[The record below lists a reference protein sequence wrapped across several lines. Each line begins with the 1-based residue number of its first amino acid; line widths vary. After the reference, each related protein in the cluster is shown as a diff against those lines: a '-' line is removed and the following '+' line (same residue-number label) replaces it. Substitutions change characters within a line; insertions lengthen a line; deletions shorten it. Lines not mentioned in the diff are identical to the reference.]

1 MMVQFIFMTIAFV
14 IMLIVAL
21 IQQRTNKRL
30 SKQLKEIEVKG
41 WREVHGFGK
50 VYNTF
55 RRFIVIENAGDNA
68 TLNRTVEKYKEDG
81 YEYDSQNSTDRLLV
95 FAKHEEIK
103 EVDPTAAAAASGEE
117 DITEGGAGQGG
128 NQGGGTTGGELEG

>member
-30 SKQLKEIEVKG
+30 TNRLEELETEG
-41 WREVHGFGK
+41 WRKVHGFGK
-50 VYNTF
+50 VFSTR

-81 YEYDSQNSTDRLLV
+81 YEYDSQKSTDRLLV

-103 EVDPTAAAAASGEE
+103 EGEK
-117 DITEGGAGQGG
+117 
-128 NQGGGTTGGELEG
+128 

>member
-1 MMVQFIFMTIAFV
+1 MTVQFILMTIAFV

-30 SKQLKEIEVKG
+30 SKQLHEINEKG
-41 WREVHGFGK
+41 WRECMGYGK
-50 VYNTF
+50 VYRTL
-55 RRFIVIENAGDNA
+55 RRFIVIDNAGDNN
-68 TLNRTVEKYKEDG
+68 TLNRTVETYREEG

-103 EVDPTAAAAASGEE
+103 E
-117 DITEGGAGQGG
+117 
-128 NQGGGTTGGELEG
+128 L

>member
-1 MMVQFIFMTIAFV
+1 MTIAFV

-30 SKQLKEIEVKG
+30 SKQLEEIEVKG
-41 WREVHGFGK
+41 WREAHGFGK
-50 VYNTF
+50 VFSTR

-68 TLNRTVEKYKEDG
+68 TLNRTVEKYKEEG
-81 YEYDSQNSTDRLLV
+81 YEYDGQNSTDRLLV

-103 EVDPTAAAAASGEE
+103 ED
-117 DITEGGAGQGG
+117 
-128 NQGGGTTGGELEG
+128 

>member
-1 MMVQFIFMTIAFV
+1 MVQFIFMTIAFV

-30 SKQLKEIEVKG
+30 TKRLEELETEG
-41 WREVHGFGK
+41 WRKVHGFGK
-50 VYNTF
+50 IFSTR

-68 TLNRTVEKYKEDG
+68 TLNRTVEQYKEDG

-103 EVDPTAAAAASGEE
+103 EDEK
-117 DITEGGAGQGG
+117 
-128 NQGGGTTGGELEG
+128 

>member
-1 MMVQFIFMTIAFV
+1 MMVQFILMTIAFI

-30 SKQLKEIEVKG
+30 SKQLEEIEVKG
-41 WREVHGFGK
+41 WREAHGFG
-50 VYNTF
+50 TLISTR

-95 FAKHEEIK
+95 FVKREEVK
-103 EVDPTAAAAASGEE
+103 ED
-117 DITEGGAGQGG
+117 
-128 NQGGGTTGGELEG
+128 

>member
-30 SKQLKEIEVKG
+30 MNRLEEVETKG
-41 WREVHGFGK
+41 WREVYGFGK
-50 VYNTF
+50 VISTR

-68 TLNRTVEKYKEDG
+68 TLNRTVEKYKEEG
-81 YEYDSQNSTDRLLV
+81 YEYDRQNSTDRLLV

-103 EVDPTAAAAASGEE
+103 EGEK
-117 DITEGGAGQGG
+117 
-128 NQGGGTTGGELEG
+128 

>member
-30 SKQLKEIEVKG
+30 MNRLEEVETKG
-41 WREVHGFGK
+41 WRKVYGFGK
-50 VYNTF
+50 VISTH

-68 TLNRTVEKYKEDG
+68 TLNRTVEKYKEEG
-81 YEYDSQNSTDRLLV
+81 YEYDSQKSTDRLLV

-103 EVDPTAAAAASGEE
+103 EDDE
-117 DITEGGAGQGG
+117 
-128 NQGGGTTGGELEG
+128 

>member
-1 MMVQFIFMTIAFV
+1 MTVQFILMTIAFV

-30 SKQLKEIEVKG
+30 TKRLEELETEG
-41 WREVHGFGK
+41 WRKVHGFGK
-50 VYNTF
+50 IFSTR

-68 TLNRTVEKYKEDG
+68 TLNRTVEKYKEEG

-103 EVDPTAAAAASGEE
+103 EDEK
-117 DITEGGAGQGG
+117 
-128 NQGGGTTGGELEG
+128 

>member
-1 MMVQFIFMTIAFV
+1 MMVQFILMTIAFV
-14 IMLIVAL
+14 IMIIVAL

-30 SKQLKEIEVKG
+30 SKQLEEIEVKG
-41 WREVHGFGK
+41 WREAHGFGK
-50 VYNTF
+50 LISTR

-68 TLNRTVEKYKEDG
+68 TLNSAVEKYKEDG

-103 EVDPTAAAAASGEE
+103 ES
-117 DITEGGAGQGG
+117 
-128 NQGGGTTGGELEG
+128 

>member
-1 MMVQFIFMTIAFV
+1 MVQFILMTIAFV

-30 SKQLKEIEVKG
+30 SKQLEEMEVKG
-41 WREVHGFGK
+41 WREAHGFGRL
-50 VYNTF
+50 VSTR
-55 RRFIVIENAGDNA
+55 RRFIVIDNAGDNN

-81 YEYDSQNSTDRLLV
+81 YEYDGQNSTDRLLV

-103 EVDPTAAAAASGEE
+103 ED
-117 DITEGGAGQGG
+117 
-128 NQGGGTTGGELEG
+128 

>member
-30 SKQLKEIEVKG
+30 TKRLEELETEG
-41 WREVHGFGK
+41 WRKVHGFGK
-50 VYNTF
+50 IFSTR

-68 TLNRTVEKYKEDG
+68 TLNRTVEQYKEDG

-103 EVDPTAAAAASGEE
+103 EDEK
-117 DITEGGAGQGG
+117 
-128 NQGGGTTGGELEG
+128 

>member
-1 MMVQFIFMTIAFV
+1 MVQFIFMTIAFV

-30 SKQLKEIEVKG
+30 SKKLEEIKNNG
-41 WREVHGFGK
+41 WRDVFGFGK
-50 VYNTF
+50 VYDTH

-68 TLNRTVEKYKEDG
+68 TLNRTVEKYKEEG

-103 EVDPTAAAAASGEE
+103 EGE
-117 DITEGGAGQGG
+117 A
-128 NQGGGTTGGELEG
+128 

>member
-1 MMVQFIFMTIAFV
+1 MVQFILMTIAFV
-14 IMLIVAL
+14 IMIIVAL

-30 SKQLKEIEVKG
+30 SNRLKEIEVKG
-41 WREVHGFGK
+41 WREAHGFGK
-50 VYNTF
+50 LISTR

-95 FAKHEEIK
+95 FAKYEEI
-103 EVDPTAAAAASGEE
+103 EE
-117 DITEGGAGQGG
+117 LAKQ
-128 NQGGGTTGGELEG
+128 

>member
-30 SKQLKEIEVKG
+30 TKRLEELETEG
-41 WREVHGFGK
+41 WRKVHGFGK
-50 VYNTF
+50 IFSTR

-103 EVDPTAAAAASGEE
+103 ED
-117 DITEGGAGQGG
+117 
-128 NQGGGTTGGELEG
+128 

>member
-30 SKQLKEIEVKG
+30 SKQLEEIEVKG

-50 VYNTF
+50 VYSTR
-55 RRFIVIENAGDNA
+55 RRFIVIENAGDND

-103 EVDPTAAAAASGEE
+103 EDEK
-117 DITEGGAGQGG
+117 
-128 NQGGGTTGGELEG
+128 

>member
-1 MMVQFIFMTIAFV
+1 MIIQFILMTIAFV

-30 SKQLKEIEVKG
+30 SNRLEEIEVKG
-41 WREVHGFGK
+41 WREAHGFGK
-50 VYNTF
+50 LISTR

-95 FAKHEEIK
+95 FAKHEEI
-103 EVDPTAAAAASGEE
+103 EE
-117 DITEGGAGQGG
+117 LAKQ
-128 NQGGGTTGGELEG
+128 

>member
-14 IMLIVAL
+14 IMLIVAI
-21 IQQRTNKRL
+21 IQNRTIKRL
-30 SKQLKEIEVKG
+30 SKQLEEIEVKG
-41 WREVHGFGK
+41 WREAHGFGRLIS
-50 VYNTF
+50 TR

-68 TLNRTVEKYKEDG
+68 TLNHTVEKYKEDG

-103 EVDPTAAAAASGEE
+103 ED
-117 DITEGGAGQGG
+117 
-128 NQGGGTTGGELEG
+128 

>member
-1 MMVQFIFMTIAFV
+1 MMVQFILMTIAFV

-21 IQQRTNKRL
+21 LQQRTNKKLMNRL
-30 SKQLKEIEVKG
+30 EELETEG
-41 WREVHGFGK
+41 WRKVHGFGK
-50 VYNTF
+50 VFSTR

-68 TLNRTVEKYKEDG
+68 TLNRTVETYKEEG

-103 EVDPTAAAAASGEE
+103 ES
-117 DITEGGAGQGG
+117 
-128 NQGGGTTGGELEG
+128 

>member
-30 SKQLKEIEVKG
+30 TKRLEELETEG
-41 WREVHGFGK
+41 WRKVHGFGK
-50 VYNTF
+50 IFSTR

-103 EVDPTAAAAASGEE
+103 EK
-117 DITEGGAGQGG
+117 
-128 NQGGGTTGGELEG
+128 

>member
-1 MMVQFIFMTIAFV
+1 MTIAFI

-30 SKQLKEIEVKG
+30 SKQLEEIEVKG
-41 WREVHGFGK
+41 WREAHGFGK
-50 VYNTF
+50 LISTR

-95 FAKHEEIK
+95 FVKREEVK
-103 EVDPTAAAAASGEE
+103 ED
-117 DITEGGAGQGG
+117 
-128 NQGGGTTGGELEG
+128 

>member
-1 MMVQFIFMTIAFV
+1 MMVQFILMTIAFV

-30 SKQLKEIEVKG
+30 SKQLEEIEVKG
-41 WREVHGFGK
+41 WREAHGFGK
-50 VYNTF
+50 VYNTR

-81 YEYDSQNSTDRLLV
+81 YEYDSQKSTDRLLV

-103 EVDPTAAAAASGEE
+103 ED
-117 DITEGGAGQGG
+117 
-128 NQGGGTTGGELEG
+128 

>member
-30 SKQLKEIEVKG
+30 TKRLEELETEG
-41 WREVHGFGK
+41 WRKVHGFGK
-50 VYNTF
+50 IFSTR

-95 FAKHEEIK
+95 FVKSEEVKGKFI
-103 EVDPTAAAAASGEE
+103 D
-117 DITEGGAGQGG
+117 
-128 NQGGGTTGGELEG
+128 